1 MFHLR
6 RNPPTSLPRE
16 PDALESPE
24 RQANNAAPTEPA
36 GPTEGVRL
44 HQLPP
49 KLCGQVQTIDA
60 DHEDADRLKAM
71 GVCVGRRVEVLRRG
85 DPLIL
90 RVLGSRI
97 GVSSRLAKCVV
108 VQVCEAP
115 ECQPP
120 A

>member
-1 MFHLR
+1 M
-6 RNPPTSLPRE
+6 
-16 PDALESPE
+16 
-24 RQANNAAPTEPA
+24 
-36 GPTEGVRL
+36 RL
-44 HQLPP
+44 HQLAP
-49 KLCGQVQTIDA
+49 KLCGQVQTIEA
-60 DHEDADRLKAM
+60 DDEDADRLKAM
-71 GVCVGRRVEVLRRG
+71 GVCIGRRVEVLTRG

-97 GVSSRLAKCVV
+97 GVSSRLAQRVI